1 MVDTTGR
8 VSGIAPAHARAIAEV
23 AERMN
28 CFIFIRPSTD
38 DTVRLIEAGFAT
50 KSNDVHDKS
59 SDWGPMAGF
68 VPVDQGLNKKN
79 KAPKLDAAGIDAHR
93 FDRHGIEEAVH
104 LTLTPQL
111 AAQQPM
117 TPLATPPA
125 GAPAAYQYFQSRKHA
140 TPAFARNKATGR
152 MYWWD
157 PAARGLVKL
166 MVWGYHGVPITGD
179 YDLWMV
185 APHMDN
191 AQRFGLEQLAHIYGT
206 VDEHNS
212 VSASTPFLLKLNTR
226 LNRACRKAIPGSQQV
241 FNHGAEAQNYGF
253 TQALDPELAMFT
265 PGGTMRNITTGRP
278 LARALNEME
287 HRGYLVIR
295 NKRWLEGNVHLSG
308 EKTTDGHHFWKLL
321 RAHPLDRQYGVGDIA
336 RVQMARSEIEKK
348 QKSQYGPGGQR
359 IWASADDQKG
369 YEGNLAARRDLD
381 AFRRAMQAERTR
393 SAHELHALRR
403 IDFPEH
409 VQVVFDK
416 QLQALRAAADHATD
430 TVFGAG
436 QNRHTAGSYDIT
448 GMGSSSFPSGTLQS
462 RPLREIKKH

>member
-1 MVDTTGR
+1 MVDITGR

-28 CFIFIRPSTD
+28 CFIFIRPSTA

-79 KAPKLDAAGIDAHR
+79 KAPA
-93 FDRHGIEEAVH
+93 
-104 LTLTPQL
+104 LTPVQTASHKHTPHGTEEPVQL
-111 AAQQPM
+111 SLDPRLTAQQPM
-117 TPLATPPA
+117 RPVAAPLGAPIGHQFYQAHKNPTPL
-125 GAPAAYQYFQSRKHA
+125 
-140 TPAFARNKATGR
+140 FARDTLSGHIS
-152 MYWWD
+152 WWD
-157 PAARGLVKL
+157 APGRALVPL
-166 MVWGYHGVPITGD
+166 LVWGYRRVPITGD

-253 TQALDPELAMFT
+253 TQALDPALAMFT
-265 PGGTMRNITTGRP
+265 PGGTMRDIPTGRP

-321 RAHPLDRQYGVGDIA
+321 RAHPLDGQYGVGDIA

-348 QKSQYGPGGQR
+348 QKSQYGAGGQR
-359 IWASADDQKG
+359 TWANPDDQKG

-381 AFRRAMQAERTR
+381 AFRRAMQTERTR
-393 SAHELHALRR
+393 SAHELETLRR
-403 IDFPEH
+403 IDFPDH
-409 VQVVFDK
+409 VQVIFDK
-416 QLQALRAAADHATD
+416 QLQALRAATDHATS
-430 TVFGAG
+430 TVFAAG
-436 QNRHTAGSYDIT
+436 QNQRTAGSYDIT
-448 GMGSSSFPSGTLQS
+448 GMGDSSFPSRALQS